1 MDAVDLMR
9 LSNVVLGS
17 AILAWLGVRSWLR
30 WFEYPAALQ
39 LFILSLSFYI
49 FGVTLASIEL
59 LIQDVEHGP
68 WSYAW
73 LLANCAMLVTLGLTQ
88 KRRHFEVH

>member
-9 LSNVVLGS
+9 WTNVILGS
-17 AILAWLGVRSWLR
+17 IGLAWLGVRSWLR
-30 WFEYPAALQ
+30 RDEYPGEVK
-39 LFILSLSFYI
+39 LFLMVISFYT
-49 FGVTLASIEL
+49 FGVVLASIEL

-73 LLANCAMLVTLGLTQ
+73 LLANGALLVTLAVTQ